1 MTERFP
7 LTISYAQI
15 AVFDPDLE
23 NPFNDWNDRQY
34 TQGFSWREGSVSF
47 AVPDGD
53 TAFVEVLTENERSEL
68 SGEPSRV
75 ILVPFEI
82 PQNQVVI
89 ASIMDERP
97 TVLGAGKYQLT
108 FELLEGGVQ
117 GGETY
122 EKLVRLTFVKSD
134 APVFEIKVAD
144 AEMNVDLPLDK
155 NAAPAK

>member
-7 LTISYAQI
+7 LTVSYAQI

-47 AVPDGD
+47 AVPDGN
-53 TAFVEVLTENERSEL
+53 AVFVEMLTEKETSHL
-68 SGEPSRV
+68 SGEPTRV
-75 ILVPFEI
+75 ILVPFDI
-82 PQNQVVI
+82 PEDKVVI
-89 ASIMDERP
+89 GSIMDERT

-108 FELLEGGVQ
+108 FELLEGGIED
-117 GGETY
+117 GETY
-122 EKLVRLTFVKSD
+122 EKFIRLTFAKSV
-134 APVFEIKVAD
+134 APLFEIKLAD

-155 NAAPAK
+155 NAVPAR